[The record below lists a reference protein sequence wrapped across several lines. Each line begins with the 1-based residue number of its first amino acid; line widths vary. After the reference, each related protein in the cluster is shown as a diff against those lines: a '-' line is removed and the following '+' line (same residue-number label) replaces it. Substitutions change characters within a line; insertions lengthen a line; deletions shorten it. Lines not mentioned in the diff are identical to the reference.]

1 MIVFGLQVVGKI
13 FPGGA
18 RYTSTALHF
27 KFGRSF
33 FLQTIPFSYTICG
46 VRMTARKAGLH
57 GRIERT
63 LHSLRPTNAWR
74 PLPRSGMPAA
84 TQ

>member
-13 FPGGA
+13 FRGGA
-18 RYTSTALHF
+18 PYTSTALHF
-27 KFGRSF
+27 KSGRRF

-46 VRMTARKAGLH
+46 VRMTAQKAGLR

-63 LHSLRPTNAWR
+63 RHSLRQTKAWR
-74 PLPRSGMPAA
+74 PLPRSGMPGT